1 MDDVAR
7 QFRIP
12 AKTPDLKFHSQDS
25 IFFATCEFFLFPFP
39 FYQTLPRSLF
49 LSLSPSAHS
58 PHNAQNQSISLYSTL
73 LCLNPREVNSHPLRR
88 SLNSISAAS
97 RPILT
102 GFHRFFAG
110 FAMKGGKS
118 KAKSDNK

>member
-1 MDDVAR
+1 MGDVAR
-7 QFRIP
+7 EFRIP

-73 LCLNPREVNSHPLRR
+73 LCLNPREVNSQPR
-88 SLNSISAAS
+88 AAFLPIPAAF